1 MLTTRALA
9 ALICTLAVAGCSTSG
24 TDRPTSASSSTA
36 PATSTPAPTDRLA
49 SGSPS
54 TVAFDDADV
63 PLAKEH
69 CEAYVELNRRV
80 HAQGQKD
87 VADRAAW
94 MDLHDEA
101 SADKEKAPARFRGLY
116 AVIELWTLELADTR
130 DGSVSADTKARLGA
144 AVMGNAAICTAAGVT
159 LPIL

>member
-9 ALICTLAVAGCSTSG
+9 ALICTLAVAGCSAAG
-24 TDRPTSASSSTA
+24 TDRAVPASSTA
-36 PATSTPAPTDRLA
+36 PATSTPTSTDGLA

-54 TVAFDDADV
+54 TVVFDDADV

-101 SADKEKAPARFRGLY
+101 SADKDKAPAKFRGLY

-130 DGSVSADTKARLGA
+130 DGSVSADTKARLGQ
-144 AVMGNAAICTAAGVT
+144 AVMGNAGICTAAGVT

>member
-9 ALICTLAVAGCSTSG
+9 ALICTLAFAGCSAAG
-24 TDRPTSASSSTA
+24 TDRAVPASSTA
-36 PATSTPAPTDRLA
+36 PATSTPTSTDGLA

-54 TVAFDDADV
+54 TVVFDDADV

-101 SADKEKAPARFRGLY
+101 SADKDKAPAKFRGLY

-130 DGSVSADTKARLGA
+130 DGSVSADTKARLGQ
-144 AVMGNAAICTAAGVT
+144 AVMGNAGICTAAGVT